1 MNDRP
6 KEEGI
11 AKSMAMN
18 SDTHQ
23 IITSVPPI
31 IDQPKPPQHTS
42 RSSSSNIKSIDIYSV
57 SDSDSDFDSDDDLKP
72 VEEVEN
78 RSARQGT
85 AEEVITVSSYPKRNR
100 PPVNYD
106 EAVLRIKM
114 PSYSSKRTKLT
125 PTQSVPKLR
134 GVIVGTWKDSEQL
147 DDHDKHI
154 VHGFIDDGE
163 RLRFR
168 IYGTNRQHTKSLA
181 IPPGAYGCW
190 VKFQNIAFDPHLSTK
205 TPEQIK
211 DYVILKSQENQKQSD
226 RLPRESRDVDQDV
239 STKVNDIQ
247 SLPKPEILLGYW
259 ADSNQVDAKDKHAVF
274 GTIVVNSN
282 HKFRFMIRKST
293 RDGRFVS
300 GNFPV
305 GAGNYQVQY
314 EKIVLEEH
322 LSKLKRSEVEQY
334 ILIRQREILEGG
346 NRDSHSQQLNAV
358 KLAKAAVALQ
368 HPSDP
373 NLSGHNVSNPDPEI
387 EQSLQRKETSR
398 GKIADRKQPPHL
410 QGANDNSAN
419 DTLGDQ
425 SAPHRKLSA
434 ERQLAKSM
442 NKLNK
447 AWEAQQEAKTQQP
460 VTSPRPE
467 ATASGSSLTND
478 NIKMYGG
485 IKYTRRQN
493 GIFEGKHVGPPQL
506 LNIDGVDY
514 VEYRVLTKA
523 F

>member
-1 MNDRP
+1 MNERP
-6 KEEGI
+6 QEERQI

-23 IITSVPPI
+23 IITSVPHI
-31 IDQPKPPQHTS
+31 VNQPKPSQATS
-42 RSSSSNIKSIDIYSV
+42 GSSDIKSIDIS
-57 SDSDSDFDSDDDLKP
+57 SDSDEEPKEDK
-72 VEEVEN
+72 EVEN
-78 RSARQGT
+78 RSARQST

-100 PPVNYD
+100 PSVNYD
-106 EAVLRIKM
+106 EAIWSINV
-114 PSYSSKRTKLT
+114 PSPKRTKLA
-125 PTQSVPKLR
+125 PTLSIPKLR

-147 DDHDKHI
+147 DDRDKHI

-190 VKFQNIAFDPHLSTK
+190 VKFQNIAFDPYLSTK
-205 TPEQIK
+205 TPEQVK
-211 DYVILKSQENQKQSD
+211 DYVISKSQENQKQSD
-226 RLPRESRDVDQDV
+226 RLPRESRDVDHDI
-239 STKVNDIQ
+239 STRVNDIQ
-247 SLPKPEILLGYW
+247 SSPKPEILLGFW

-274 GTIVVNSN
+274 GTVVVNSN

-314 EKIVLEEH
+314 EKIVLEEY
-322 LSKLKRSEVEQY
+322 LSNLKRSEVEQY

-346 NRDSHSQQLNAV
+346 DRGSRSQQLNAV
-358 KLAKAAVALQ
+358 KLAKAAVASQ
-368 HPSDP
+368 NPSNP
-373 NLSGHNVSNPDPEI
+373 SPSGHNVSNPDPAT
-387 EQSLQRKETSR
+387 EQSLKRKETSR
-398 GKIADRKQPPHL
+398 IKTADRNQPLDL
-410 QGANDNSAN
+410 QGSNDKSA
-419 DTLGDQ
+419 DVTMGEQ
-425 SAPHRKLSA
+425 SAPQRKLSA
-434 ERQLAKSM
+434 ERQLVKSM
-442 NKLNK
+442 KKLNK
-447 AWEAQQEAKTQQP
+447 TWEAQREAQQEARTQQP

-467 ATASGSSLTND
+467 PTASGSSLTND
-478 NIKMYGG
+478 NVKIHDG

-506 LNIDGVDY
+506 LNIDGEDY

-523 F
+523 TTF

>member
-6 KEEGI
+6 KEERKI

-18 SDTHQ
+18 SDPFQ
-23 IITSVPPI
+23 IITSVPHI
-31 IDQPKPPQHTS
+31 VNQPKPSQPTS
-42 RSSSSNIKSIDIYSV
+42 GSSNIKSIDIYS
-57 SDSDSDFDSDDDLKP
+57 DSDDEPKED
-72 VEEVEN
+72 EEVEN

-100 PPVNYD
+100 PSVNYD
-106 EAVLRIKM
+106 EAIWNINI
-114 PSYSSKRTKLT
+114 PGPKRTKLAPT
-125 PTQSVPKLR
+125 PSIPKLR

-147 DDHDKHI
+147 DDRDKHI
-154 VHGFIDDGE
+154 VHGFIDDTK

-190 VKFQNIAFDPHLSTK
+190 VKFQNIAFDSYLSAK
-205 TPEQIK
+205 TVEQIK

-226 RLPRESRDVDQDV
+226 GLPRESRDVDHDV
-239 STKVNDIQ
+239 SAKVNDIQ
-247 SLPKPEILLGYW
+247 SSPKPEILLGFW
-259 ADSNQVDAKDKHAVF
+259 ADSNQVDTKDKHAVF
-274 GTIVVNSN
+274 GTIVINSN

-293 RDGRFVS
+293 RDGRFVL

-305 GAGNYQVQY
+305 GPGNYQVQY
-314 EKIVLEEH
+314 EKIVLEEY

-334 ILIRQREILEGG
+334 ILIRQREMLEGG
-346 NRDSHSQQLNAV
+346 DRDSRSQQLNAV
-358 KLAKAAVALQ
+358 RLAKAAVASQ
-368 HPSDP
+368 NPPDP
-373 NLSGHNVSNPDPEI
+373 NTSDSNVSNPDPEI
-387 EQSLQRKETSR
+387 EQSTKRKEISR
-398 GKIADRKQPPHL
+398 GKIADRNQPPHL
-410 QGANDNSAN
+410 QGSNDKSTDN
-419 DTLGDQ
+419 TMGDQ
-425 SAPHRKLSA
+425 SAPHRRLSA

-447 AWEAQQEAKTQQP
+447 TWEAQQEAKTQQP

-467 ATASGSSLTND
+467 PAASGSSLTND
-478 NIKMYGG
+478 NVKIHGG

-506 LNIDGVDY
+506 LNIDGEDY

-523 F
+523 TTF

>member
-1 MNDRP
+1 MNERP
-6 KEEGI
+6 KEESQI

-18 SDTHQ
+18 SDTLQ
-23 IITSVPPI
+23 IITSAPHIVN
-31 IDQPKPPQHTS
+31 QPKPSQSTS
-42 RSSSSNIKSIDIYSV
+42 GSSDIKSIDIS
-57 SDSDSDFDSDDDLKP
+57 SDSDDEPKEDK
-72 VEEVEN
+72 EVEN
-78 RSARQGT
+78 RSARQST

-100 PPVNYD
+100 PSVNYD
-106 EAVLRIKM
+106 ETIWSIDV
-114 PSYSSKRTKLT
+114 PGPKRTKLAPT
-125 PTQSVPKLR
+125 PSIPKLR

-147 DDHDKHI
+147 DDRDKHI
-154 VHGFIDDGE
+154 VHGFIDEGE

-168 IYGTNRQHTKSLA
+168 IYGTNRQHTKCLA

-190 VKFQNIAFDPHLSTK
+190 VKFQNIAFDPYLSTK

-211 DYVILKSQENQKQSD
+211 DYVISKSQENQKQSD
-226 RLPRESRDVDQDV
+226 GLPRESREVDHDV
-239 STKVNDIQ
+239 SAKVNDIQ
-247 SLPKPEILLGYW
+247 SSPKPEILLGFW
-259 ADSNQVDAKDKHAVF
+259 ADSNQVDTKDKHAVF

-282 HKFRFMIRKST
+282 NKLRFVIRKST

-314 EKIVLEEH
+314 EKIVLEDY
-322 LSKLKRSEVEQY
+322 LSELKRSEVEQY

-346 NRDSHSQQLNAV
+346 DRASRSQQLNAV
-358 KLAKAAVALQ
+358 KLAKAAVASQ

-373 NLSGHNVSNPDPEI
+373 NTSGHNVSDPDSEI
-387 EQSLQRKETSR
+387 EQSLKRKETSR
-398 GKIADRKQPPHL
+398 VKIADRNQPLHL
-410 QGANDNSAN
+410 QGSNDKSA
-419 DTLGDQ
+419 DVTMGDQ

-434 ERQLAKSM
+434 ERQLVKSM

-447 AWEAQQEAKTQQP
+447 TWEAQQEARTQQP
-460 VTSPRPE
+460 VTSPHPE
-467 ATASGSSLTND
+467 PTASGSSLTND
-478 NIKMYGG
+478 NVKIHDG

-506 LNIDGVDY
+506 LNIDGEDY

-523 F
+523 TTF

>member
-6 KEEGI
+6 KEEEQI
-11 AKSMAMN
+11 AKSIAMN
-18 SDTHQ
+18 MDTLQ
-23 IITSVPPI
+23 SITSVPPI
-31 IDQPKPPQHTS
+31 INQPKPSQPTS
-42 RSSSSNIKSIDIYSV
+42 GSSNIKSIDLY
-57 SDSDSDFDSDDDLKP
+57 SDSDDEPK
-72 VEEVEN
+72 ENKEVEN
-78 RSARQGT
+78 RSARHGT
-85 AEEVITVSSYPKRNR
+85 AEEVITVSSYPKRNL
-100 PPVNYD
+100 PSVNYD
-106 EAVLRIKM
+106 EGIRKIKI
-114 PSYSSKRTKLT
+114 PSPKRTKLT

-147 DDHDKHI
+147 NNQDKHI

-168 IYGTNRQHTKSLA
+168 IYGTNRQHNKSLA

-190 VKFQNIAFDPHLSTK
+190 VKFQNIAFDPYLSTK
-205 TPEQIK
+205 TPDQIK
-211 DYVILKSQENQKQSD
+211 DYVTFKSQENQKQSD
-226 RLPRESRDVDQDV
+226 GLPRVSRDVDDDA
-239 STKVNDIQ
+239 SAKVNDIQ
-247 SLPKPEILLGYW
+247 SSPKPEILLGFW
-259 ADSNQVDAKDKHAVF
+259 ADSSQVDTKDKHAVF

-293 RDGRFVS
+293 RDGRFVL

-314 EKIVLEEH
+314 EKIVLEEY

-334 ILIRQREILEGG
+334 ILIRQREILKGS
-346 NRDSHSQQLNAV
+346 DSDSRSQQLNAV
-358 KLAKAAVALQ
+358 RLAKAAVASQ

-373 NLSGHNVSNPDPEI
+373 SPSGHDVSNPDPEI
-387 EQSLQRKETSR
+387 EQSIRCKEISR
-398 GKIADRKQPPHL
+398 GKMPDRKQPLHL
-410 QGANDNSAN
+410 QGANDNSTD

-425 SAPHRKLSA
+425 SAPHKKLSA

-447 AWEAQQEAKTQQP
+447 TWEAQQEAKTQQP
-460 VTSPRPE
+460 ITSPRSE
-467 ATASGSSLTND
+467 AAASGSSLTND
-478 NIKMYGG
+478 NVKIHGG

-506 LNIDGVDY
+506 LNIDGEDY

-523 F
+523 TTF